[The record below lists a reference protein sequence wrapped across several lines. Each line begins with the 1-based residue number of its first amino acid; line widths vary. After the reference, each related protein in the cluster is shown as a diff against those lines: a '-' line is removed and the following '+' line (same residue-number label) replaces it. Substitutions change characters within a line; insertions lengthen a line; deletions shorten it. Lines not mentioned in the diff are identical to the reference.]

1 MITPKWL
8 STRIQPIAI
17 RDVLR
22 YLVGCATLPSEM
34 CRAFDIGG
42 PEVLTYEQMMQRYAA
57 VAGLPR
63 RIVVKTPFLTP
74 SLSSH
79 WVGLVTPVPGSIAR
93 PLVESLRNEVVV
105 SDRDI
110 AQWIPDPP
118 RGCSASTRPFDW
130 RSHASATSTS
140 RRAGPRR
147 RRPVPRAIRYRPTR
161 LGRRQPVR
169 RRALQRRRR
178 EQGDALASHR
188 GHRRRER
195 LVLVA
200 AGLAVRGI
208 VDRLQ
213 GGPACAAAGAIRTT
227 CRSATPWTG
236 GESRRSMTSSCF
248 ACAPKCVSRAS
259 RGSS

>member
-1 MITPKWL
+1 
-8 STRIQPIAI
+8 
-17 RDVLR
+17 
-22 YLVGCATLPSEM
+22 M
-34 CRAFDIGG
+34 CCGTSSAAPRCRPTVSRAFDIGG
-42 PEVLTYEQMMQRYAA
+42 PEILTYEQMMQRYAA

-110 AQWIPDPP
+110 AAVDSRSPGGTARLRRGRSTGAHPHP
-118 RGCSASTRPFDW
+118 RLR
-130 RSHASATSTS
+130 RRHALVLGVGGRCPERSATDRS
-140 RRAGPRR
+140 
-147 RRPVPRAIRYRPTR
+147 R

-178 EQGDALASHR
+178 EQGDALACHR

-213 GGPACAAAGAIRTT
+213 GGPALRRGRRNPARPADR
-227 CRSATPWTG
+227 RRRWTG
-236 GESRRSMTSSCF
+236 GESRRSMTSSCCD
-248 ACAPKCVSRAS
+248 CAPKCVSRAS